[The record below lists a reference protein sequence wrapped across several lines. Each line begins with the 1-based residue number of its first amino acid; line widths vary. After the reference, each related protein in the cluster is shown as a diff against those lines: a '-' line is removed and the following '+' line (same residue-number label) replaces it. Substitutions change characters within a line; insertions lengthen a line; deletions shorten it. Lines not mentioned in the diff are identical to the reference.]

1 MEQKV
6 AERQNPSSQKRK
18 KKNCA
23 RQNECQWHSG
33 GLFTAIAVKCQM
45 VGPAGR
51 RGWLAGWL
59 GENLQVSL
67 PPSLCCLSLLCDVGH
82 GTIHQDEQQDLLL
95 AEERRMEWV
104 PRGKQRSRPNLN
116 DIILKSC
123 CGDSFRERWHRN
135 RRRQNCGCITSLKLH
150 SSGFG
155 SCSLLLQITFTNR
168 CR

>member
-1 MEQKV
+1 MEQSRRKTKPI
-6 AERQNPSSQKRK
+6 QPK
-18 KKNCA
+18 KKRTVPDKMNVNGIPVACL
-23 RQNECQWHSG
+23 RLLQLN
-33 GLFTAIAVKCQM
+33 VKWS
-45 VGPAGR
+45 AL
-51 RGWLAGWL
+51 RGDGAGWL

-123 CGDSFRERWHRN
+123 CGDSFRERWHKN
-135 RRRQNCGCITSLKLH
+135 PQTTKLWVH
-150 SSGFG
+150 HKFKAPFQWFWK
-155 SCSLLLQITFTNR
+155 L
-168 CR
+168 